1 MSIGEYSL
9 LFLAGFGGGLIDA
22 IAGGG
27 GLITVPALLAVGL
40 PPQIALG
47 TNKLQ
52 SSCGT
57 ALAVW
62 HYARAGLMRTKW
74 LWLAVLLSL
83 TASIG
88 GALAVSYLNKDL
100 LKKLIPWLLAAV
112 AVYTARNRHFGI
124 KPGKKWLPA
133 AVFAVLFGIALGF
146 YDGFFGPGTGSFW
159 TIGLVGLL
167 GLDLRHATG
176 YTKAVNLA
184 SNLGSLGVFLA
195 LGSVHFPV
203 AAVMI
208 AGQIIGARLG
218 SGLVIRK
225 GASFIRP
232 VFLCVVAA
240 MTLKLMWDAWR
251 G

>member
-1 MSIGEYSL
+1 M
-9 LFLAGFGGGLIDA
+9 
-22 IAGGG
+22 
-27 GLITVPALLAVGL
+27 
-40 PPQIALG
+40 
-47 TNKLQ
+47 
-52 SSCGT
+52 
-57 ALAVW
+57 
-62 HYARAGLMRTKW
+62 
-74 LWLAVLLSL
+74 LLSL
-83 TASIG
+83 SACIG

-112 AVYTARNRHFGI
+112 AVYTALNRHFGI

-133 AVFAVLFGIALGF
+133 ALFAVLFGIALGF

-195 LGSVHFPV
+195 LGSVHFSV

-240 MTLKLMWDAWR
+240 MTLKLMWDAW
-251 G
+251 GS